1 MKKFFLI
8 FSLFFTAFATQAGL
22 LDKSQTTFLKVED
35 AFPLSIRLSP
45 DKHQLHVHW
54 NTADGYYLYQD
65 KISVATV
72 EQTLA
77 VTFAQPPEIHQD
89 PYFGTVNVFTKPLDA
104 TFSATNAFTPED
116 RIEIRYQGCTDGF
129 CYPPEI
135 KSLRAGD
142 LITSAQTFEKTGA
155 RSIAEQPLS
164 APQDQLA
171 AGLFRH
177 KYAVLGFFLLGLGL
191 AFTPC
196 VLPMLP
202 LLSAIVIGRQNRPNM
217 ARAFSLSF
225 LYVQGMAL
233 TYTLLGL
240 AVAAIGLPF
249 QIALQHP
256 YVMIALSVMFAFL
269 ALSMFGVFTLQLPSS
284 LQTKLN
290 ALSQKQT
297 SGAFGGAF
305 FMGMIAGLVA
315 SPCTSAPL
323 SGALLYVAQSGDLF
337 TGAVT
342 LYLLALGMGVPLML
356 ITLFGN
362 KILPQSGEWMNTVK
376 STFGFVMLA
385 LPVFLLSR
393 ILPEGWEPRLWALL
407 ATTFFVWFAL
417 QMPKNGFAYALKVL
431 SLVCAVI
438 AAQPLQTLVWQ
449 GSNAVLYT
457 TSNDEVEPVKFHRIE
472 SLQELEQALANNPHK
487 LAMLDLYADWCV
499 ACKEFEKY
507 TFRHEKVQQA
517 FGNLL
522 LLQVDMT
529 RNGEENKAIME
540 RYQVLGL
547 PTILFLDKAGNERAN
562 SRVTG
567 FMDAPTFLNWIE
579 KLGF

>member
-1 MKKFFLI
+1 
-8 FSLFFTAFATQAGL
+8 
-22 LDKSQTTFLKVED
+22 
-35 AFPLSIRLSP
+35 
-45 DKHQLHVHW
+45 
-54 NTADGYYLYQD
+54 
-65 KISVATV
+65 
-72 EQTLA
+72 
-77 VTFAQPPEIHQD
+77 
-89 PYFGTVNVFTKPLDA
+89 
-104 TFSATNAFTPED
+104 
-116 RIEIRYQGCTDGF
+116 
-129 CYPPEI
+129 
-135 KSLRAGD
+135 
-142 LITSAQTFEKTGA
+142 
-155 RSIAEQPLS
+155 
-164 APQDQLA
+164 
-171 AGLFRH
+171 
-177 KYAVLGFFLLGLGL
+177 
-191 AFTPC
+191 
-196 VLPMLP
+196 
-202 LLSAIVIGRQNRPNM
+202 
-217 ARAFSLSF
+217 
-225 LYVQGMAL
+225 
-233 TYTLLGL
+233 
-240 AVAAIGLPF
+240 
-249 QIALQHP
+249 
-256 YVMIALSVMFAFL
+256 
-269 ALSMFGVFTLQLPSS
+269 
-284 LQTKLN
+284 
-290 ALSQKQT
+290 
-297 SGAFGGAF
+297 
-305 FMGMIAGLVA
+305 
-315 SPCTSAPL
+315 
-323 SGALLYVAQSGDLF
+323 
-337 TGAVT
+337 
-342 LYLLALGMGVPLML
+342 MGVPLML

-393 ILPEGWEPRLWALL
+393 ILPEGWEPHLWALL

-457 TSNDEVEPVKFHRIE
+457 TSNGEVEPVKFHRIE

-517 FGNLL
+517 FSNLL